1 MNTIYELDDQ
11 WKKVLTLDNF
21 LGGLTV
27 NEFVQ
32 QLSKEHAPS
41 SLSSSANGNSNRDST
56 FDQLDPKPYIRTFES
71 VLRELKKLKVEC
83 ESNKVHLNQEVT
95 ESELAHAR
103 NVLQLNERFKA
114 IVSNYDALD
123 EKLSSVTQVVAP
135 LGEKLEKSMRAKNSY
150 VKSAELIS
158 FYKDFHLEG
167 TSANLESLRT
177 SSDWREKAQAAI
189 LVKQLLVLTR
199 KIDTKSLPK
208 TIETTSALEEYAS
221 AMETELLDSFNLAY
235 RNNDFDKLNEIALIL
250 KHYNGGVN
258 VIQSFINQHE
268 YFADAELIKQNEADV
283 AVFSNSALTEKLT
296 NAEEHD
302 MFYPKTL
309 VESLSSMEE
318 IVKAEA
324 EIVRRVFEER
334 APVVMKLFLK
344 QLMAK
349 RVEPKATL
357 FLNTS
362 MTISNLAYLRTLHSV
377 YSLINQFIK
386 DLSEFFIEM
395 NWDTNN
401 SLASALDQCFTEIFS
416 KIVFDRVKYFD
427 VEKKCLESIL
437 IHMTS
442 DFNTYH
448 EREIRARHLTAKLSA
463 SGDVK
468 AELTT
473 YSIQGSNSKLS
484 KVNSFIRSHLERD
497 KKNAARSPPLRQPT
511 DNSPPPDYTDL
522 THDEDPLFT
531 LSCLDTMLKC
541 AVESLARMMEL
552 IPTNSSDFCVELV
565 EVMLLGLISSYVES
579 ALEAAYSQLISSD
592 PAQTTNLNLSY
603 MKYVSKTT
611 EMLSLISASIKA
623 IILPL
628 LNNSPQAKKD
638 IIKLANAY
646 LKRAELAINII
657 LEDTVQMVD
666 QRFTIVLL
674 KQNKKDF
681 VPRSQEL
688 LDQDT
693 VTGSELVTMLY
704 SIHSQ
709 ASRHLNNAN
718 LKSFLTEVGNT
729 LYERLLQHYKKFYVS
744 SIGGVIV
751 TKDIIGYQ
759 NAIEEWGIEEL
770 DEKFALLRE
779 LANLFTVQPE
789 LLESLTKEG
798 RLVNIGRNIISEYI
812 SRREDFNNDSFRTK
826 FRMNLM

>member
-41 SLSSSANGNSNRDST
+41 SLSSSANGSSNRDST

-83 ESNKVHLNQEVT
+83 ESKKVHLNQEVT

-167 TSANLESLRT
+167 TSAKLESLRT

-208 TIETTSALEEYAS
+208 TIETTSALEQYAA
-221 AMETELLDSFNLAY
+221 AMEKELLDSFNLAY

-283 AVFSNSALTEKLT
+283 AVFSNPALTEKLT

-309 VESLSSMEE
+309 VESLTSMEE

-334 APVVMKLFLK
+334 APDVMKLFLK

-442 DFNTYH
+442 DFNAYH
-448 EREIRARHLTAKLSA
+448 EREIRPRHLTAKLST
-463 SGDVK
+463 SGDAK
-468 AELTT
+468 TEMTT

-497 KKNAARSPPLRQPT
+497 KKNTARSPPLRQST

-552 IPTNSSDFCVELV
+552 IPTSSSDFCVELV

-628 LNNSPQAKKD
+628 LNNSPEAKKD

-657 LEDTVQMVD
+657 LEDTVQLVD
-666 QRFTIVLL
+666 QRFTNVLS
-674 KQNKKDF
+674 KQNRKDF

-693 VTGSELVTMLY
+693 VPGSELVTLLY

-798 RLVNIGRNIISEYI
+798 RLVNISRNIISEYI